1 MSATPGPRVGIVG
14 VGNIGTAYAMAIE
27 SSSVVQLTAVCDPDV
42 KQRNAVAATT
52 GAEAFS
58 SHHDLAR
65 SGLCDAVIVC
75 TPPSTHPQV
84 VRDCLEAGID
94 VLCEKP
100 FAIGVTDAA
109 EMFRTAEQTDRLL
122 AMASKF
128 RYVPDVAK
136 AAGLIRSGAIGDPT
150 LIDVTFASTV
160 DMSNRWNSVRSVSGG
175 GVLIDNGTHAADV
188 VRFLVGPIARVS
200 AVQGRTASLD
210 DVEDTAI
217 MLAET
222 ECEAIATI
230 HVSWSMPAHKRSFVV
245 VNGTEGALKIGWTES
260 VQRSG
265 DAGEWTHFGPGYS
278 KIDALRANVESFVSA
293 SVGVDEMRISQED
306 VMASVAV
313 IDAAY
318 EAIRTRQW
326 VDVRKPLESAAFE
339 EFGVASQSG

>member
-1 MSATPGPRVGIVG
+1 MSATSGPRVGIVG
-14 VGNIGTAYAMAIE
+14 VGNIGTAYAMAIG
-27 SSSVVQLTAVCDPDV
+27 SSSVVQLTAVCDPDAE
-42 KQRNAVAATT
+42 QRNAVAATT

-84 VRDCLEAGID
+84 VRDCLEAGLD

-100 FAIGVTDAA
+100 FAIEATDAA
-109 EMFRTAEQTDRLL
+109 AMFRTAEQTDRLL

-136 AAGLIRSGAIGDPT
+136 AAGLIRSGAIGEPT
-150 LIDVTFASTV
+150 LIDVTFASAV

-175 GVLIDNGTHAADV
+175 GVLIDNGTHAVDV
-188 VRFLVGPIARVS
+188 VRYLVGPISRVS
-200 AVQGRTASLD
+200 AVQGRTASSD

-217 MLAET
+217 LLAET
-222 ECEAIATI
+222 QCETIATI
-230 HVSWSMPAHKRSFVV
+230 HVSWAMPTHKRSFVV

-265 DAGEWTHFGPGYS
+265 DTGDWTHFGPGYS
-278 KIDALRANVESFVSA
+278 KMDALRANVENFVSA
-293 SVGVDEMRISQED
+293 SVGVDEMRIMKDD

-318 EAIRTRQW
+318 EAIRTGQW
-326 VDVRKPLESAAFE
+326 VKVSEQMEGAAFE
-339 EFGVASQSG
+339 ELGVASQAG

>member
-1 MSATPGPRVGIVG
+1 MSIAAGPRVGIVG

-27 SSSVVQLTAVCDPDV
+27 SSSVVQLTAVCDPDTER
-42 KQRNAVAATT
+42 RNAVTVTT
-52 GAEAFS
+52 GAEGFS
-58 SHHDLAR
+58 SHNDLAL

-84 VRDCLEAGID
+84 VSDCLEAGLD

-100 FAIGVTDAA
+100 FAIGEADAA
-109 EMFRTAEQTDRLL
+109 QMFRTADQTDRLL

-150 LIDVTFASTV
+150 LIDVTFASAV
-160 DMSNRWNSVRSVSGG
+160 DMSERWNSVRSVSGG

-188 VRFLVGPIARVS
+188 VRFLVGPITRVS

-217 MLAET
+217 LLAET
-222 ECEAIATI
+222 ACEAIATI
-230 HVSWSMPAHKRSFVV
+230 HVSWAMPAHKRSFVV
-245 VNGTEGALKIGWTES
+245 INGTEGALKIGWTES
-260 VQRSG
+260 VQRYG
-265 DAGEWTHFGPGYS
+265 DTGEWTHFGDGYS
-278 KIDALRANVESFVSA
+278 KMDALRSNVENFVSA
-293 SVGVDEMRISQED
+293 SAGVDEMHISNDD

-318 EAIRTRQW
+318 KAIRTGQW
-326 VDVRKPLESAAFE
+326 VSVLEPLGSATFE
-339 EFGVASQSG
+339 ELGAASHVG